1 MKASND
7 LTTGKPIKV
16 IILFTLPI
24 IAGNLFQQFYN
35 VVDTVIV
42 GHILGEEALAAVGA
56 TSALY
61 GLFTSIAVGMTN
73 GFSIVIARYFGGR
86 DQKRMSKAVAHAMML
101 SLVVALV
108 MTVIAMLFVKP
119 LLVFLRTPAEILEQ
133 SYTYIRIV
141 LMFFAVTM
149 LFNMFSGILRGI
161 GNSVMPLVF
170 LIVSTVCNV
179 ILDIVLVKFAGM
191 GIAGAST
198 ATVIAQL
205 ISVVL
210 CAVYVVM
217 KCPELHVKKADF
229 RWDRGIGS
237 DLFVTG
243 LSMAMMF
250 SVVSV
255 GSIALQSA
263 INSLGAVT
271 IAAHTAARKIGE
283 MLMIAFSPLSMAAS
297 TYASQNLGAGKKDRI
312 LQGIKAAFLV
322 AFIIA
327 ALGNLLVFAAAE
339 PLVHM
344 ITGSDNAE
352 LIDTAAKYL
361 HINLPFYFALAV
373 LVILRSALQGLNRKI
388 IPLTAS
394 AIELVGKFIVAGVL
408 VPRIG
413 YLGICISEPIIWILG
428 GVVVAVDFYRT
439 MKKFGVTGKRNKR
452 LAADA
457 DIVV

>member
-1 MKASND
+1 MKAAND
-7 LTTGKPIKV
+7 LTTGKPIRV

-86 DQKRMSKAVAHAMML
+86 DQKRMRKAVAHTMVL
-101 SLVVALV
+101 SLILALV
-108 MTVIAMLFVKP
+108 LTIAALLFVKP
-119 LLVFLRTPAEILEQ
+119 MLVLLQTPAEILEQ
-133 SYTYIRIV
+133 SYDYIRIV
-141 LMFFAVTM
+141 LLFFIVTM

-161 GNSVMPLVF
+161 GNSVMPLLF

-179 ILDIVLVKFAGM
+179 ILDIVLVKYAGM
-191 GIAGAST
+191 GVAGAST

-205 ISVVL
+205 VSVAL
-210 CAVYVVM
+210 CAVYVRK
-217 KCPELHVKKADF
+217 KCPDLHVRKEDF
-229 RWDRGIGS
+229 HWERDIGG

-263 INSLGAVT
+263 INSLGAIT

-297 TYASQNLGAGKKDRI
+297 TFASQNLGAGKKERI
-312 LQGIKAAFLV
+312 MQGIKAAFMV
-322 AFIIA
+322 AFGIA
-327 ALGNLLVFAAAE
+327 ALANILVLAAAK
-339 PLVHM
+339 PLVRL
-344 ITGSDNAE
+344 ITGSDHAQ
-352 LIDTAAKYL
+352 LIDTAVLYL
-361 HINLPFYFALAV
+361 RINLPFYFALAV
-373 LVILRSALQGLNRKI
+373 LVILRSALQGLNRKTV
-388 IPLTAS
+388 PLMAS
-394 AIELVGKFIVAGVL
+394 AVELIGKFVVAGIL
-408 VPRIG
+408 VPQIG
-413 YLGICISEPIIWILG
+413 YLGVCICEPIIWILG
-428 GVVVAVDFYRT
+428 GVLVAVDFYRV
-439 MKKFGVTGKRNKR
+439 MKKFGLIGRRTQNSPETESV
-452 LAADA
+452 
-457 DIVV
+457 

>member
-7 LTTGKPIKV
+7 LTVGKPIKV

-42 GHILGEEALAAVGA
+42 GHILGEESLAAVGA

-86 DQKRMSKAVAHAMML
+86 DRIRMGKAVAHTMVL
-101 SLVVALV
+101 SLAVALV
-108 MTVIAMLFVKP
+108 MTVAAQIFVKP

-133 SYTYIRIV
+133 SYTYIRVV
-141 LMFFAVTM
+141 LTFFTVTV

-179 ILDIVLVKFAGM
+179 ILDIVLIRFVGM
-191 GIAGAST
+191 GIAGAAA

-205 ISVVL
+205 ISVIL
-210 CAVYVVM
+210 CASYVIW
-217 KCPELHVKKADF
+217 KCPELHVKKTDF
-229 RWDRGIGS
+229 QWDHSIGN
-237 DLFVTG
+237 DLFMTG

-271 IAAHTAARKIGE
+271 IAGHTAARKIGE
-283 MLMIAFSPLSMAAS
+283 MLMLAFSPLSMAAS
-297 TYASQNLGAGKKDRI
+297 TFASQNLGAGKKERI
-312 LQGIKAAFLV
+312 WQGIKAAFLV

-327 ALGNLLVFAAAE
+327 AIGNVLVAAAAE
-339 PLVHM
+339 PLVRM
-344 ITGSDNAE
+344 ITGSDNGE
-352 LIDTAAKYL
+352 LIGTAVRYL

-373 LVILRSALQGLNRKI
+373 LVILRSVLQGLNRKV

-394 AIELVGKFIVAGVL
+394 AIELAGKFIVAGFL

-413 YLGICISEPIIWILG
+413 YLGICISEPVIWVLG
-428 GVVVAVDFYRT
+428 GIVVAVDFYRT
-439 MKKFGVTGKRNKR
+439 MTKLYK
-452 LAADA
+452 
-457 DIVV
+457 

>member
-1 MKASND
+1 MKTSND
-7 LTTGKPIKV
+7 LTAGKPIRV

-86 DQKRMSKAVAHAMML
+86 DQKRMGKAVAHTMVL
-101 SLVVALV
+101 SLGIALV
-108 MTVIAMLFVKP
+108 MTVIAAFSVKP
-119 LLVFLRTPAEILEQ
+119 LLAFLRTPEEILEQ

-141 LMFFAVTM
+141 LMFFVVTM

-161 GNSVMPLVF
+161 GNSLMPLVF
-170 LIVSTVCNV
+170 LMVSTVCNV

-205 ISVVL
+205 ISVIL
-210 CAVYVVM
+210 CAVYVIG
-217 KCPELHVKKADF
+217 KCPALHVKKEDF
-229 RWDRGIGS
+229 RWDHRIGS

-263 INSLGAVT
+263 INSLGAIT

-297 TYASQNLGAGKKDRI
+297 TFASQNLGAGKKDRI

-322 AFIIA
+322 AFMIA
-327 ALGNLLVFAAAE
+327 AFGNLLVFTAAK
-339 PLVHM
+339 PLVRM
-344 ITGSDNAE
+344 ITGSDNAA
-352 LIDTAAKYL
+352 LIDTAVKYL

-373 LVILRSALQGLNRKI
+373 LVILRSALQGLDRKAV
-388 IPLTAS
+388 PLLAS
-394 AIELVGKFIVAGVL
+394 GIELVGKFVVAGIL
-408 VPRIG
+408 VPKIG
-413 YLGICISEPIIWILG
+413 YLGICISEPVIWILG
-428 GVVVAVDFYRT
+428 GIAVAVDFYRT
-439 MKKFGVTGKRNKR
+439 MKKFGVMKAKSGDLGT
-452 LAADA
+452 
-457 DIVV
+457 